1 MAKLGRLLG
10 ILANCVLLLGAA
22 LCAGLF
28 AFLVWRHGMSLRYL
42 VFVGLA
48 VILALGVRMPE
59 SLRINSVLVG
69 VSTCVAVYLAELLL
83 AYSGTAITSLGG
95 SSVAKLPS
103 GRKRTGCG

>member
-1 MAKLGRLLG
+1 MAKLGRQLG

-22 LCAGLF
+22 LCAGLLV
-28 AFLVWRHGMSLRYL
+28 FLVWRHGMSLRYV

-83 AYSGTAITSLGG
+83 AYSGTAITSLGAQAWL
-95 SSVAKLPS
+95 SFPQD
-103 GRKRTGCG
+103 KRTGCG